1 MSTLIF
7 GEKKFL
13 SVRNEDPGLARSQN
27 AKNGTEY
34 ASNGDFKK
42 FQAQSENFGRSQ
54 FQPGQIRNKAQH
66 SQSLSLEAQGK

>member
-7 GEKKFL
+7 GANKFL
-13 SVRNEDPGLARSQN
+13 SVRNEDPGLTGSQN

-42 FQAQSENFGRSQ
+42 FQAQAENLATASS
-54 FQPGQIRNKAQH
+54 NKA
-66 SQSLSLEAQGK
+66 K